1 MQMKIAE
8 QGVLAGNKMRQGVQG
23 KVSHLHCCSGT
34 LMASYLKKKF
44 CKRGAQTRAAPKN
57 SESNIGSRLLASTLL
72 ANFHKGSTKD
82 AHNHSDR
89 KVLRRRESV
98 KIGVRDA
105 EAAHYAQILKRI
117 CESRPVGGLPDV
129 LPTEL
134 WMHIFSFFSY
144 RESKIAGQVCSLFRD
159 ISKEKYVR

>member
-1 MQMKIAE
+1 M
-8 QGVLAGNKMRQGVQG
+8 L
-23 KVSHLHCCSGT
+23 
-34 LMASYLKKKF
+34 
-44 CKRGAQTRAAPKN
+44 AAPKN
-57 SESNIGSRLLASTLL
+57 SESNNIGARLRASTLL
-72 ANFHKGSTKD
+72 ANFHKGTKD
-82 AHNHSDR
+82 VHNDR
-89 KVLRRRESV
+89 CVLRRRQSV

-117 CESRPVGGLPDV
+117 CESRPVEGLPDV

-159 ISKEKYVR
+159 ISKEKYVRGC